1 MNPINSRNVS
11 GVKWRL
17 TSSTVNRGI
26 RKVCSGNFSSSKSSK
41 DLEGSSLE
49 GPKARI
55 YSFESI
61 TRTKFFFPNGL
72 SRFAQCLNHI
82 FLAHAKNRRRVF
94 SYNLSYFSQ
103 MFFSLFNVCFC
114 HAITPDNKISLL
126 YLGGDVKEGESEC
139 QIKIE
144 SGRLFA
150 QNNQEREEMNPKS
163 KFQNPK
169 SNGGYNE
176 SR

>member
-1 MNPINSRNVS
+1 
-11 GVKWRL
+11 
-17 TSSTVNRGI
+17 
-26 RKVCSGNFSSSKSSK
+26 
-41 DLEGSSLE
+41 
-49 GPKARI
+49 
-55 YSFESI
+55 
-61 TRTKFFFPNGL
+61 
-72 SRFAQCLNHI
+72 
-82 FLAHAKNRRRVF
+82 
-94 SYNLSYFSQ
+94 
-103 MFFSLFNVCFC
+103 MFFSLFNVGFC